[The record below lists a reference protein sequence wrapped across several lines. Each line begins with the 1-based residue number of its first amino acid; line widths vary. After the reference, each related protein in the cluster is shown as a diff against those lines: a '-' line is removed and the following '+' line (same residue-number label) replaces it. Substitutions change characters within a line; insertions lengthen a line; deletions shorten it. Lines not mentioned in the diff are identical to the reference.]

1 MRIASKRV
9 VVTGGAGFIGSHV
22 VDRLIDGGA
31 EVVAIDDLSVGRPEN
46 LTAAMAAGAELEV
59 GDIFDRSFM
68 QPLLSGADI
77 VIHMAC
83 DNLRAS
89 LGDPERT
96 HEINATGTLLTAL
109 AAVKAGVKRFAYVSS
124 SEAYGSAVN
133 GRMSETH
140 PLEPTTVYGAS
151 KAAGELNAQACM
163 RTYGLPVIVIRP
175 FNAYG
180 PREHAEGTSAEVIPK
195 FVSRIT
201 AGERPVIFGDGT
213 QTRDFTWV
221 EETAAGIVLAA
232 ARDELVGEAV
242 NIAHGSGVSVREVCE
257 TLLEIL
263 DAGQLEAE
271 YVNGRPGDVMHHCAD
286 TTKAWE
292 ATGFRAVVPIREGL
306 ERYVAWAHE
315 QQGERAAVGNSEPV
329 ASPQPVRNW

>member
-1 MRIASKRV
+1 MRIPSKRF

-22 VDRLIDGGA
+22 VDRLVEAGA

-46 LTAAMAAGAELEV
+46 LSAALAAGAELEV
-59 GDIFDRSFM
+59 GDILDKSFM
-68 QPLLSGADI
+68 QRGLSGADI

-89 LGDPERT
+89 LADPERT
-96 HEINATGTLLTAL
+96 HQINATGTLIAAL
-109 AAVKAGVKRFAYVSS
+109 AAVRAGVKRFAYVSS
-124 SEAYGSAVN
+124 SEAYGSAVD
-133 GRMSETH
+133 GLMSESH
-140 PLEPTTVYGAS
+140 PLQPTTVYGAS

-221 EETAAGIVLAA
+221 EDTAAGIVAAA

-242 NIAHGSGVSVREVCE
+242 NIAYGTGVSIGHVCE
-257 TLLEIL
+257 MLLEIL
-263 DAGQLEAE
+263 AAEHLEPE
-271 YVNGRPGDVMHHCAD
+271 YVDGRPGDVMHHRAD
-286 TTKAWE
+286 TTKAYE
-292 ATGFRAVVPIREGL
+292 ETGFCAGVPLREGL
-306 ERYVAWAHE
+306 ERYVAWASE
-315 QQGERAAVGNSEPV
+315 QGDRAPAGE
-329 ASPQPVRNW
+329 PQPVRNW